1 MNILFNIN
9 TLLGYC
15 TNAFTRFVETI
26 PGVYTH
32 DIHSMLESLCALT
45 CMAVG
50 TRHSTI
56 MYSITM
62 YYLTGAFTR
71 DYGLLVASAPPT
83 AVFIL
88 ALRKLQNLVYSC
100 RICPFRH
107 SSLAL
112 WGPGALGFRSLGRH
126 SQCHRRRLGLATG
139 LALHAVLAGRCH
151 PHPILINQRPT
162 VGRE

>member
-1 MNILFNIN
+1 
-9 TLLGYC
+9 
-15 TNAFTRFVETI
+15 
-26 PGVYTH
+26 
-32 DIHSMLESLCALT
+32 
-45 CMAVG
+45 
-50 TRHSTI
+50 

-71 DYGLLVASAPPT
+71 DYGLLVG
-83 AVFIL
+83 VHLLFIL

-107 SSLAL
+107 SSLALRLVPVAL